1 MGKQLVQINGI
12 ILAGGKSSRM
22 GRDKGLTLFR
32 GKPMLQYAI
41 DALKPLVNEIYIVSN
56 HAQHGWPGITLVAD
70 RIPDAGPLAG
80 LYSGLVESTSELN
93 LVLACDTPLVNT
105 LLMQYLLEHYNGND
119 LALQVTVAGKSMPL
133 IGLYHKSC
141 ATSCLALLQN
151 DERRLRKLAA
161 HIPTQWLPLPKELAG
176 LAQNINDLES
186 LEKLEAYGND

>member
-1 MGKQLVQINGI
+1 MGTPNVHINGI

-22 GRDKGLTLFR
+22 GRDKALTLFR

-41 DALKPLVNEIYIVSN
+41 DALKPIVDELYIVSN
-56 HAQHGWPGITLVAD
+56 DAKHRWPGTTLVPD

-80 LYSGLVESTSELN
+80 LYSGLAESTSELN

-105 LLMQYLLEHYNGND
+105 PLMQYLLKHYNGKD

-141 ATSCLALLQN
+141 APSCLALLQN

-161 HIPTQWLPLPKELAG
+161 HIPTQWLPLPQEMAG

-186 LEKLEAYGND
+186 LEKLETYGNH